1 VSNLKKIIKQEL
13 GEILIRE
20 GMADR
25 AQAVWNSLNDD
36 GCEGP
41 NRDICKAQTIVDGFL
56 RKVRPLEAAVQKDIE
71 KLNLS
76 ESTGLLEMFQRQGKV
91 QNVLDHLQ
99 AVVEAKPSDLADGK
113 VPGLLAPE
121 WEEASRAKGSALE
134 MESRTMAQ
142 KDEIGSIIIEMEA
155 FQELQLKMKNLF
167 EELYEINE
175 SITNESEALRT
186 EPTTTQFS
194 DGFLEEIREMFDNHK
209 ETVKEIENMEN
220 VYEEFIDKMKK
231 RILTLKLTS

>member
-1 VSNLKKIIKQEL
+1 
-13 GEILIRE
+13 
-20 GMADR
+20 
-25 AQAVWNSLNDD
+25 
-36 GCEGP
+36 
-41 NRDICKAQTIVDGFL
+41 
-56 RKVRPLEAAVQKDIE
+56 
-71 KLNLS
+71 
-76 ESTGLLEMFQRQGKV
+76 
-91 QNVLDHLQ
+91 
-99 AVVEAKPSDLADGK
+99 
-113 VPGLLAPE
+113 
-121 WEEASRAKGSALE
+121 
-134 MESRTMAQ
+134 
-142 KDEIGSIIIEMEA
+142 
-155 FQELQLKMKNLF
+155 MKNLF